1 MEKEILIILFIFL
14 TFLNIIF
21 SFIQKKEIEN
31 IEEKIY
37 QLNEKKFNED
47 LVNLIEDKI
56 EEKINLN
63 KYM

>member
-21 SFIQKKEIEN
+21 SFIQEKEIKK

-47 LVNLIEDKI
+47 LVDLIENKV
-56 EEKINLN
+56 EEKLSFN